1 MKVGYTEYVGALV
14 VSGTLA
20 FIKDNGDQEFYSRLS
35 DVNIKRYTLGDVS
48 ELSLNEKSTAKI
60 KQALSNQFQR
70 DDYFFSFEFN
80 DDNRTGFVHKWRSE
94 PFTITGET
102 FKDKLIGKAEK
113 LYRVEDFIIFEE
125 GKVFKIDVSPSRLRP
140 KTNEEVVEDVKS
152 QEKLKSEVLS
162 QSLIVRIL
170 KKDGNTIDVKL
181 PINDFSL
188 VSNISIITE

>member
-1 MKVGYTEYVGALV
+1 
-14 VSGTLA
+14 
-20 FIKDNGDQEFYSRLS
+20 
-35 DVNIKRYTLGDVS
+35 
-48 ELSLNEKSTAKI
+48 
-60 KQALSNQFQR
+60 
-70 DDYFFSFEFN
+70 
-80 DDNRTGFVHKWRSE
+80 
-94 PFTITGET
+94 
-102 FKDKLIGKAEK
+102 
-113 LYRVEDFIIFEE
+113 
-125 GKVFKIDVSPSRLRP
+125 VSPSRLRP